1 LKSLEFLPDGLRTTE
16 ARYRRAGSQRRKA
29 FDRLIRINARK
40 GWRDQTNWHKMHV
53 RQTVQSAEW
62 ETDMAI
68 IKSKALCMLAAAA
81 LGTATAQGAGA
92 TEAEANALL
101 KGMSDYLARQ
111 QTMALTVDTSIEI
124 ITSEIEKLQFNST
137 SITTLKRPNQIRMK
151 REGGFARVEMFYDG
165 KTLTLRDLDAKTY
178 AQRPTAPTI
187 DGLVGELHAG
197 AGSAMPGID
206 LLLSDPYTALMEDV
220 KSGMVVGEAVI
231 NGVRCDHLAYRNSE
245 VDWQIWI
252 RQGAEKVPCKFIIT
266 TKTMAAAP
274 QYTVTVTGWKSGQPV
289 TDADLRFQPLPGE
302 RKVEPKELLGLDEIP
317 PITEVRGAKK

>member
-1 LKSLEFLPDGLRTTE
+1 
-16 ARYRRAGSQRRKA
+16 
-29 FDRLIRINARK
+29 LISINADR
-40 GWRDQTNWHKMHV
+40 GWQGQTNWLKMVV
-53 RQTVQSAEW
+53 RTIVSLTDW
-62 ETDMAI
+62 GTDMAI
-68 IKSKALCMLAAAA
+68 IRSKALCMLATAT
-81 LGTATAQGAGA
+81 LGLATAQGAGA

-124 ITSEIEKLQFNST
+124 ITSDIEKLQFNST
-137 SITTLKRPNQIRMK
+137 STSTLKRPNQIRMK

-197 AGSAMPGID
+197 VGAAMPAID
-206 LLLSDPYTALMEDV
+206 LLLSDPYTALTEDV
-220 KSGMVVGEAVI
+220 QSGMVVGEAVI

-252 RQGAEKVPCKFIIT
+252 RKGAEKVPCKFIIT

-274 QYTVTVTGWKSGQPV
+274 QYTVTITGWKAGQPV
-289 TDADLRFQPLPGE
+289 SDADLRFQPLPGE
-302 RKVEPKELLGLDEIP
+302 RKVEPREMLGLDEIP
-317 PITEVRGAKK
+317 PITQARGDKK

>member
-1 LKSLEFLPDGLRTTE
+1 
-16 ARYRRAGSQRRKA
+16 
-29 FDRLIRINARK
+29 LIHINVGK
-40 GWRDQTNWHKMHV
+40 GWQGQRNWRKLDV
-53 RQTVQSAEW
+53 RPTAQSPDWGTE
-62 ETDMAI
+62 MAI
-68 IKSKALCMLAAAA
+68 IRGKALRVLA
-81 LGTATAQGAGA
+81 TATLGLATSQGAAA

-137 SITTLKRPNQIRMK
+137 STTTLKRPNQIRMK

-165 KTLTLRDLDAKTY
+165 KMLTLRDLDAKTY
-178 AQRPTAPTI
+178 AQRPTAANI
-187 DGLVGELHAG
+187 DGLVSELHAG

-206 LLLSDPYTALMEDV
+206 LLLSDPYTALTEDV
-220 KSGMVVGEAVI
+220 QSGMVVGEAVI

-274 QYTVTVTGWKSGQPV
+274 QYTVTITGWKAGQPV
-289 TDADLRFQPLPGE
+289 SDADLRFQPLPGE
-302 RKVEPKELLGLDEIP
+302 RKVEPKEMLGLDEIP
-317 PITEVRGAKK
+317 PITDVRGAKK